1 MAEKNPAETY
11 NDFKQSF
18 KGGIKDRIFDIIA
31 VGIVIAM
38 LLLNLGAIELK
49 EITWCSILDICIECL
64 PFFLAAMLLN
74 ANFYTKGTFAG
85 K

>member
-31 VGIVIAM
+31 VGIVLSLIH
-38 LLLNLGAIELK
+38 I
-49 EITWCSILDICIECL
+49 
-64 PFFLAAMLLN
+64 
-74 ANFYTKGTFAG
+74 
-85 K
+85 